1 MYVTAITPQ
10 KRDINRY
17 NIFLDGE
24 YAFALPMQD
33 ILYFKL
39 KEGQEAAEETIAFI
53 RKNLIY
59 IKAQETALHFL
70 GYKMRTTQ
78 ELRQKLTDKGF
89 AEDVTAEVLAFLEK
103 YGYADDRE
111 YCRRYIKE
119 ALRLKPKS
127 GYALKLE
134 LRQKGI
140 SQGIVNEV
148 LAETEIDEAGDA
160 LRWLEKKS
168 RGQWEDEKKKKQLF
182 AFLQRKGYSY
192 DTIREAFRQMEER
205 MGEVSLESGA
215 DLTKNSGKSE
225 AYR

>member
-1 MYVTAITPQ
+1 MLITAITQQ
-10 KRDINRY
+10 KRDPSRY
-17 NIFLDGE
+17 NIFIDGT

-39 KEGQEAAEETIAFI
+39 KEGQEATEETIAFI

-59 IKAQETALHFL
+59 IKAQDTALHFL

-78 ELRQKLTDKGF
+78 EIRQKLTEKGF
-89 AEDVTAEVLAFLEK
+89 AEDVIAEVLAFLEK

-127 GYALKLE
+127 GYALKSE
-134 LRQKGI
+134 LRQRGI
-140 SQGIVNEV
+140 AQSIVDEV
-148 LAETEIDEAGDA
+148 FAETEIDEAGDA

-168 RGQWEDEKKKKQLF
+168 RGQWVDEKKKKQLF

-205 MGEVSLESGA
+205 MGEASSDGDA

-225 AYR
+225 EYR